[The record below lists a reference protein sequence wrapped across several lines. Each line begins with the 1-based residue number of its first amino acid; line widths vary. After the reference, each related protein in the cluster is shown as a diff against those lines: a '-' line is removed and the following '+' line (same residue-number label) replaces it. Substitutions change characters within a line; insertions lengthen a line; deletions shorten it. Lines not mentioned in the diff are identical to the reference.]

1 MAKQAAAE
9 AKPSLAV
16 RTKEFYQEV
25 MTEISKVTWP
35 SQDELKSST
44 QVVLLMLFLVGAL
57 IYVYDNVFQIVVMG
71 ILNLV

>member
-9 AKPSLAV
+9 AKPSLTV
-16 RTKEFYQEV
+16 RIKEFYQEV

-44 QVVLLMLFLVGAL
+44 QIVLLMLFLVGAL
-57 IYVYDNVFQIVVMG
+57 IYVYDTVFQNFVIGV
-71 ILNLV
+71 LKLV

>member
-1 MAKQAAAE
+1 MAKQPATE
-9 AKPSLAV
+9 AKPALTV
-16 RTKEFYQEV
+16 RVKEFYQEV

-44 QVVLLMLFLVGAL
+44 QIVLLMLVLVGAL
-57 IYVYDNVFQIVVMG
+57 IYVYDNVFQIFVMG